1 MSQSQSAQPQP
12 QPNSSQPDLQSRI
25 QSLVEHIS
33 AGMFEREEVIAV
45 ALLSALCGQN
55 CFLFGPPG
63 TAKSLISRRIA
74 SAFAEPSYFEYLMN
88 RFSTPEEVF
97 GPVSIKA
104 LKQDQYLRKTEHYL
118 PKAEFAFLDEI
129 WKSSPAILNTLLTLM
144 NERVFRNGE
153 RLEQAPLKALI
164 AASNET
170 PQPDQGLEALYDRF
184 IVRLLVSPIL
194 HNHHFDQLLNSAPSA
209 DKIEMPDGLAVTSE
223 EWQQWQNEIDQV
235 AISND
240 CFTIIHLIRS
250 QLEQQREELDVYVS
264 DRRWQRAARLMK
276 ASAFFH
282 GRNSTNH
289 SDALLLRHCLWTQE
303 GNRDAVGLIVL
314 EAVQSVGFEAGMQL
328 STLDQAKDRLDREIN
343 DELFYSQD
351 VYKTERIEDR
361 EFFFLDAQFELV
373 NYRDVKEV
381 ELYIPVEKLRTRDV
395 FSPLDDRGNEISEVT
410 AQFEGQGS
418 CRMEY
423 RDYSYRYEELIFQP
437 EVLFYRGDRKP
448 DVNRRLVNSLAQ
460 SVRELK
466 AELSELVAR
475 AEASQAEYRQ
485 QLRSLFVPGEL
496 TDQALVGVEQQMN
509 SLRLRIKDCERLE
522 ALCR

>member
-1 MSQSQSAQPQP
+1 MSLPVSDSNPSTP
-12 QPNSSQPDLQSRI
+12 LDSGDLRDRI
-25 QSLVEHIS
+25 RMLIEQIS
-33 AGMFEREEVIAV
+33 DGMFEREEVVSV

-74 SAFAEPSYFEYLMN
+74 NAFENPSYFEYLMN

-118 PKAEFAFLDEI
+118 PQSEFAFLDEI

-153 RLEQAPLKALI
+153 TLEHAPLKALI

-170 PQPDQGLEALYDRF
+170 PQPDQGLDALYDRF
-184 IVRLLVSPIL
+184 ITRLLVQPIL
-194 HNHHFDQLLNSAPSA
+194 YNDNFDYLLNSAPPPEKVVLS
-209 DKIEMPDGLAVTSE
+209 DGLAVTSE
-223 EWQQWQNEIDQV
+223 EWSDWQGQIDQV
-235 AISND
+235 RISSD
-240 CFTIIHLIRS
+240 CFTIIHLIRA
-250 QLEQQREELDVYVS
+250 QLEQQQDALEVYVS

-282 GRNSTNH
+282 GRSQTHH

-303 GNRDAVGLIVL
+303 SNRDAIGLIVL

-328 STLDQAKDRLDREIN
+328 STLDQAKDTLDREIN

-351 VYKTERIEDR
+351 VYDTVREEDR
-361 EFFFLDAQFELV
+361 EFFRVDAQFEMV
-373 NYRDVKEV
+373 NYRDFKEV
-381 ELYIPVEKLRTRDV
+381 EIFIPVEKMRTQDV
-395 FSPLDDRGNEISEVT
+395 FSPLDDRGNEISEIT

-418 CRMEY
+418 CRLQY
-423 RDYSYRYEELIFQP
+423 SDYTYRYSDLIFQP
-437 EVLFYRGDRKP
+437 EVVFYRGDRKP

-466 AELSELVAR
+466 AELNQLVER
-475 AEASQAEYRQ
+475 ANSKQDDYRSS
-485 QLRSLFVPGEL
+485 LHSLFVPSEL
-496 TDQALVGVEQQMN
+496 TEQTLVGVEQQMN
-509 SLRLRIKDCERLE
+509 SLRLRIRDCERLE